1 MFRKLLSLFCV
12 LFLRLGTAQD
22 LTPVASYEFKE
33 DSIYQKQLNLLINSY
48 EQTQEI
54 LILDSIAQ
62 LSFGYKDW
70 ETSMDY
76 AKQAVDLQPNAQRYF
91 LLGGAAGFRALEVPM
106 LSSLR
111 YVNIMKPAFE
121 KAVALEPDNVAYL
134 RAQVDV
140 LVALPSLLGGSVE
153 EALQL
158 IQKIKKQ
165 DLYEGLLAEGSL
177 YEKKIENR
185 DRAKE
190 IYDQLFL
197 KLNQEYKSCSEAFIE
212 VLKNRRRNFSYDLA
226 RISAD
231 FGLENEWGLCALSYF
246 ESSYLFRDTVPLA
259 WVYYYQHIFAKKT
272 GKEESAEI
280 YFNKLENYKEV
291 FPELLKK
298 VNNTKL

>member
-1 MFRKLLSLFCV
+1 
-12 LFLRLGTAQD
+12 
-22 LTPVASYEFKE
+22 
-33 DSIYQKQLNLLINSY
+33 
-48 EQTQEI
+48 
-54 LILDSIAQ
+54 
-62 LSFGYKDW
+62 
-70 ETSMDY
+70 
-76 AKQAVDLQPNAQRYF
+76 
-91 LLGGAAGFRALEVPM
+91 M

-212 VLKNRRRNFSYDLA
+212 VLKKRRRNFSYDLA

-291 FPELLKK
+291 FPEGLKQ